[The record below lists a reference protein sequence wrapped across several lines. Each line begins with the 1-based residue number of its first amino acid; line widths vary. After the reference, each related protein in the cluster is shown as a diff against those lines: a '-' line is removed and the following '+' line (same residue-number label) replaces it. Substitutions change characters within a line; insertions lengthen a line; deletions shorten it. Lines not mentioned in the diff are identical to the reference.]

1 MKRKLF
7 TLIELL
13 VVIAIIAILA
23 GMLLPAL
30 NSARARA
37 NASNC
42 VSNLKQI
49 GLATAFYCQDNNDD
63 FPLSL
68 MNDGSDFYPSWTRL
82 LGRHLVSISAQK
94 LKDYHTAN
102 VGFRQ
107 EGKNVLKVFLCPS
120 ESRIWADLG
129 DFKYVF
135 SNYVSNAQ
143 LMKSKAVP
151 MKASK
156 LTAASKTFQLADG
169 RMQAPTEWNIFA
181 YNKDYIDLDHNL
193 RVIDYRHNG
202 MINVLFADG
211 SVSAA
216 RKNKYPSNIGIN
228 HAAASGAQLIP
239 K

>member
-30 NSARARA
+30 NNARAKARS
-37 NASNC
+37 SNC

-49 GLATAFYCQDNNDD
+49 GLAIAFYCQENNDD
-63 FPLSL
+63 IPLSL
-68 MNDGSDFYPSWTRL
+68 MNDGSDFFPSWTRL
-82 LGRHLVSISAQK
+82 LGPHLVGISVQK
-94 LKDYHTAN
+94 LYDYHAGQSG
-102 VGFRQ
+102 VRA
-107 EGKNVLKVFLCPS
+107 EGKNVLKVFLCPA
-120 ESRIWADLG
+120 EPRVWADLG

-135 SNYVSNAQ
+135 SNYVSNVAV
-143 LMKSKAVP
+143 MKSKTTP
-151 MKASK
+151 MKITK
-156 LTAASKTFQLADG
+156 VTAASKTFMLADG
-169 RMQAPTEWNIFA
+169 RMQAPDEWKVFA
-181 YNKDYIDLDHNL
+181 YGKNYIDLDHNL

-211 SVSAA
+211 SVSAS
-216 RKNKYPSNIGIN
+216 RRNKYPSNIGIN
-228 HAAASGAQLIP
+228 TSGTGPELLP